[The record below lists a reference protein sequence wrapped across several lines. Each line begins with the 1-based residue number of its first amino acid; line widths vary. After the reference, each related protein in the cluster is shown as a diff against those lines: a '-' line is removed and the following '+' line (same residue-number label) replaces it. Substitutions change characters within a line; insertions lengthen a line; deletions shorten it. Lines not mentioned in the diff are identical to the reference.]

1 MKHWKRKPYFMLFTI
16 TALLVL
22 LAILATLQYRWIG
35 QVSQGEQERLQESL
49 LLDAKQFGRDFDR
62 EIMRACLSLGMD
74 ERTFRERSWKT
85 YAQTYEKWMQLA
97 PYPRIAKDIFLVDA
111 DDPGHPRLTRFDA
124 GKPEFAPANWP
135 EGFTELAQQMEQE
148 YRAGS
153 ANGTSP
159 PWIYERVPSI
169 IIPISTVQVLG
180 SGGRKI
186 EVTEASLLPLGY
198 IIVTLDVSFIKQEFL
213 PALTARHFN
222 DKDKFG
228 YALTVSSNAN
238 HENVIYQSSTPRDTQ
253 QISPADATA
262 SILSLHL
269 DEIVTYFPDGNP
281 LGVQNNPSTSRV
293 VVKISNGS
301 QRGKV
306 PEATRLTDS
315 GGVWQLS
322 IRPQAG
328 SLQVMVTNTRRRNLV
343 ISFGILLLLITSV
356 AFIIISAQRAHT
368 LAQQQMYFVSAVSH
382 ELRTPLAVIYS
393 LSENLADGVVTSP
406 PKTKQYGATIK
417 KESRRLK
424 EMVEQILEFAAVQ
437 ANAKTYN
444 VSQLDVEAI
453 IEKAL
458 ASASLIIQESGAQI
472 GREIPP
478 DLPPISGDAA
488 AMERALQNLIS
499 NAIKYGGENRKVRL
513 KAELDSEKDEV
524 KMTVEDQGMGIA
536 SDDLPHVFE
545 PFYRGREA
553 IAAQISGNGLGL
565 SLVKRIVEAQRGRVT
580 VKSAPGRGSSFTI
593 HMPVASHVIDRT

>member
-49 LLDAKQFGRDFDR
+49 RLEAKQFGRDFDR

-74 ERTFRERSWKT
+74 EKTFRERSWKT
-85 YAQTYEKWMQLA
+85 YAHGYGEWMQLA
-97 PYPRIAKDIFLVDA
+97 PYPRLVKDIFLVDG
-111 DDPGHPRLTRFDA
+111 DDLGHPRVTRFDV

-135 EGFTELAQQMEQE
+135 EGFTELAQKMEQE

-186 EVTEASLLPLGY
+186 EVTEASRLPLGY

-213 PALTARHFN
+213 PALTARQFN

-238 HENVIYQSSTPRDTQ
+238 HQNVIYQSSTPRDTQ

-262 SILSLHL
+262 SILSLHF

-281 LGVQNNPSTSRV
+281 LGVQNKPSTSRV

-306 PEATRLTDS
+306 PEATPSTDS

-328 SLQVMVTNTRRRNLV
+328 SLQVMVTNTRWRNLV

-356 AFIIISAQRAHT
+356 AFIIISAQRAHA

-393 LSENLADGVVTSP
+393 LSENLADGVVNSP
-406 PKTKQYGATIK
+406 PRTRQYGATIK

-458 ASASLIIQESGAQI
+458 AGASLMIQESGAQI
-472 GREIPP
+472 EKEILPN
-478 DLPPISGDAA
+478 LPPISADAA

-499 NAIKYGGENRKVRL
+499 NAIKYGGENRKVKL
-513 KAELDSEKDEV
+513 KAELGSGNDEV
-524 KMTVEDQGMGIA
+524 QITVEDRGIGIA
-536 SDDLPHVFE
+536 PHDLPHVFE
-545 PFYRGREA
+545 PFFRGQEVT
-553 IAAQISGNGLGL
+553 AAQINGSGLGL
-565 SLVKRIVEAQRGRVT
+565 SLVRRIVEAQKGKVT
-580 VKSAPGRGSSFTI
+580 VKSTAGHGSSFTI

>member
-1 MKHWKRKPYFMLFTI
+1 MKHWKPKPYFMLFTI

-49 LLDAKQFGRDFDR
+49 RLEAKQFGRDFDR
-62 EIMRACLSLGMD
+62 EIMRAYLSLGMD
-74 ERTFRERSWKT
+74 EKTFRERSWKT
-85 YAQTYEKWMQLA
+85 YAHGYGEWMQLA

-111 DDPGHPRLTRFDA
+111 DDLGHPRLTRFDA

-135 EGFTELAQQMEQE
+135 EGFTELAQQMERE

-159 PWIYERVPSI
+159 PSIYEKVPSI

-198 IIVTLDVSFIKQEFL
+198 IIVTLDVPFIKQEFL

-306 PEATRLTDS
+306 PEATRSTDS

-343 ISFGILLLLITSV
+343 ISFGILLMLITSV
-356 AFIIISAQRAHT
+356 AFIIISAQRAHA
-368 LAQQQMYFVSAVSH
+368 LARQQMYFVSAVSH

-393 LSENLADGVVTSP
+393 LSENLADGVVNSP
-406 PKTKQYGATIK
+406 PRTRQYGATIK

-437 ANAKTYN
+437 SDTKNYN
-444 VSQLDVEAI
+444 LSQLDVEAM

-458 ASASLIIQESGAQI
+458 AGASLMIQESGAQI
-472 GREIPP
+472 EKEILPN
-478 DLPPISGDAA
+478 LPPISADAA

-499 NAIKYGGENRKVRL
+499 NAIKYGGEDPTVNL
-513 KAELDSEKDEV
+513 KAELGSEKDEV
-524 KMTVEDQGMGIA
+524 QITVEDQGMGIA
-536 SDDLPHVFE
+536 PDELPHVFE
-545 PFYRGREA
+545 PFYRGQEVS
-553 IAAQISGNGLGL
+553 AAQINGSGLGL
-565 SLVKRIVEAQRGRVT
+565 SLVKRIVEAQRGKVT

>member
-1 MKHWKRKPYFMLFTI
+1 MKHWKRKPYFMLFTM

-35 QVSQGEQERLQESL
+35 QVSQGEQERLHESL
-49 LLDAKQFGRDFDR
+49 RLEAKQFGRDFDW
-62 EIMRACLSLGMD
+62 EIMRAYLSLGMD
-74 ERTFRERSWKT
+74 EKTFRERSWKT
-85 YAQTYEKWMQLA
+85 YAQTYEEWMQLA

-111 DDPGHPRLTRFDA
+111 DDPGHPLTHFDA

-135 EGFTELAQQMEQE
+135 EGFVELAQQMEQE

-169 IIPISTVQVLG
+169 IIPISPVQVLG
-180 SGGRKI
+180 SVGRKI
-186 EVTEASLLPLGY
+186 EVTEVSRLPLGY

-213 PALTARHFN
+213 PALAARHFN
-222 DKDKFG
+222 NKDKPA

-238 HENVIYQSSTPRDTQ
+238 PQNVIYQSSTPRDAQ

-262 SILSLHL
+262 SILSLRF
-269 DEIVTYFPDGNP
+269 DETYFPDGNP
-281 LGVQNNPSTSRV
+281 LGVQNRPPTSRV

-301 QRGKV
+301 QRGKA
-306 PEATRLTDS
+306 PEATGSTDS

-356 AFIIISAQRAHT
+356 AFIIISAQRAHA

-424 EMVEQILEFAAVQ
+424 EMVEQILEFAAVE
-437 ANAKTYN
+437 ADAKTYN

-472 GREIPP
+472 GKEIPP

-513 KAELDSEKDEV
+513 KAELGSETDAV
-524 KMTVEDQGMGIA
+524 LITVEDQGLGIA
-536 SDDLPHVFE
+536 SDDLSHIFE
-545 PFYRGREA
+545 PFYRGQEA
-553 IAAQISGNGLGL
+553 TDAQINGNGLGL
-565 SLVKRIVEAQRGRVT
+565 SLVKRIVEAQRGKVT
-580 VKSAPGRGSSFTI
+580 VKSAPGQGSSFTI
-593 HMPVASHVIDRT
+593 HMPIASHVIDRT